1 MLTAVLTAHV
11 DADLVATDQGC
22 FTRIILISVDGREHV
37 INILVS
43 CSMLSRCTLKGKKA
57 RPHMNHNDMMHC
69 GRVLIACFGTL
80 PAEGWCGVVWCGV
93 VVWRYE
99 VCCGVVWCGVV
110 CVRHRAI
117 NINTWLESS
126 RHSMDVQEAQ
136 LFIPAV
142 ACTAQC
148 GAGICIACLQEPALC
163 HRCLVSICR
172 S

>member
-1 MLTAVLTAHV
+1 MLDTLLYTAMLTAVLTAHV

-93 VVWRYE
+93 VWW
-99 VCCGVVWCGVV
+99 CGVMKCAVVWCGVV
-110 CVRHRAI
+110 WYVYDIGPSTSILGWNLVGTAWMFR
-117 NINTWLESS
+117 
-126 RHSMDVQEAQ
+126 RHSCSFQ
-136 LFIPAV
+136 L
-142 ACTAQC
+142 
-148 GAGICIACLQEPALC
+148 
-163 HRCLVSICR
+163 
-172 S
+172 